1 MGLLFY
7 YLECRC
13 LPMPST
19 QKHINPYHPDVL
31 IFLILI
37 PVIAAI
43 NYYLTYTNIRFNG
56 FLLLTFTIDT
66 VQGYLAIAG
75 VRSFIFFLDK
85 KLPMEQ
91 QPAKR
96 IVLQLL
102 TTTVIG
108 LAIISL
114 TTELVSW
121 IARGRPAPLNFYTVD
136 LVIIGI
142 WFFVVNGI
150 YIGLYL
156 YNKWKHSEH
165 KLLAETRLKQ
175 EGLLVRQGKQ
185 EARLDFDEVAGFLV
199 DNEYVAARTVSGK
212 KYYLDQSLD
221 KLEASLPRSLFFRL
235 NRQYI
240 VHHQL
245 IAGFT
250 RAENGKLVVLLK
262 KDDAFPPAVTVSR
275 LKAPAF
281 KKWFRPG

>member
-1 MGLLFY
+1 
-7 YLECRC
+7 
-13 LPMPST
+13 MPST
-19 QKHINPYHPDVL
+19 PKHSNPYHPDIL

-37 PVIAAI
+37 PIIAGI
-43 NYYLTYTNIRFNG
+43 NYYLTYTNIRFNS

-75 VRSFIFFLDK
+75 VRYFIFFLDK
-85 KLPMEQ
+85 KLPIEQ
-91 QPAKR
+91 QPGKR
-96 IVLQLL
+96 ITLQLI
-102 TTTVIG
+102 TTTIIG

-121 IARGRPAPLNFYTVD
+121 IAKGRPAPLDFYTVD
-136 LVIIGI
+136 LVIISI

-156 YNKWKHSEH
+156 FNKWKKS
-165 KLLAETRLKQ
+165 ETRLQHEVRLKS
-175 EGLLVRQGKQ
+175 EGLMARQGKQ
-185 EARLDFDEVAGFLV
+185 DIRLDFDAIASFFV
-199 DNEYVAARTVSGK
+199 DGEYVVAYTSSGK

-221 KLEASLPRSLFFRL
+221 KLEANLPRSLFFRL

-245 IAGFT
+245 ISGFS
-250 RAENGKLVVLLK
+250 RAENGKLLVLLK
-262 KDDAFPPAVTVSR
+262 ANEYFPAEVTVSR

>member
-13 LPMPST
+13 LPMPAT

-75 VRSFIFFLDK
+75 VRYFIFFLDK
-85 KLPMEQ
+85 KLPIEQ
-91 QPAKR
+91 QPARR

-102 TTTVIG
+102 STTVIG
-108 LAIISL
+108 LTIISL

-121 IARGRPAPLNFYTVD
+121 VARGRPAPLSFYTVD

-156 YNKWKHSEH
+156 YNNWKNSEW
-165 KLLAETRLKQ
+165 KLQEETRLKQ

-185 EARLDFDEVAGFLV
+185 DVRLDFDALAGFFV
-199 DNEYVAARTVSGK
+199 DAEYVAACTATGK

-221 KLEASLPRSLFFRL
+221 KLETNLPRSLFFRL

-245 IAGFT
+245 ISGFS
-250 RAENGKLVVLLK
+250 RVENGKLLVLLK
-262 KDDAFPPAVTVSR
+262 ANEYFPAEVTVSR

-281 KKWFRPG
+281 KKWFRPD